1 MKGCQEQL
9 ASHVAVQVRNEDP
22 GESVL
27 LAWEVS
33 NWPGCLGYGCIR
45 IASPIS
51 QEFTKIH
58 PVPYVL
64 EENK

>member
-27 LAWEVS
+27 AWEVS

-45 IASPIS
+45 IASAVS